1 MEQQC
6 CRYPDACPPD
16 DYQPEQLPPF
26 EPRTRKGARPE
37 ELGGYRLEA
46 FGNSRYWQVID
57 PAGELVCVAVYKRG
71 GREVMR
77 RLATETKT
85 HPQPSGNL
93 RLRGTMRQEP
103 DIPKLA
109 RIPESA

>member
-6 CRYPDACPPD
+6 CRYGDRCPAP
-16 DYQPEQLPPF
+16 DYQPEPLPPF

-57 PAGELVCVAVYKRG
+57 PAGELVCVAVYNCPAAVRSASIRSPRPRL
-71 GREVMR
+71 GRANSR
-77 RLATETKT
+77 SRC
-85 HPQPSGNL
+85 S
-93 RLRGTMRQEP
+93 
-103 DIPKLA
+103 
-109 RIPESA
+109 S